1 VGAYAGLYKSYGK
14 ILDERK
20 ADDITVSLVR
30 ATKTEGLF
38 RYFKEH
44 GYHVSNS
51 ESGIYYIEGNV
62 LFPTQIIVTKELA
75 KEKHTWLRVLSENVE
90 KKDVVKLLDRIKT
103 LTEKDDKD
111 MADSVLWVMMEANQQ
126 IVEEWKGD
134 AYMFDALMEIVE
146 PQVRLREEKVRK
158 KEYRER

>member
-1 VGAYAGLYKSYGK
+1 MAGFVYDPG
-14 ILDERK
+14 
-20 ADDITVSLVR
+20 DI
-30 ATKTEGLF
+30 
-38 RYFKEH
+38 
-44 GYHVSNS
+44 
-51 ESGIYYIEGNV
+51 
-62 LFPTQIIVTKELA
+62 
-75 KEKHTWLRVLSENVE
+75 
-90 KKDVVKLLDRIKT
+90 IKT

-134 AYMFDALMEIVE
+134 ADMFDALMEIVE